1 MTGKVFA
8 QNFQVNDKG
17 WIVFDSDDDL
27 RDMYSDSGYRKH
39 PAKQNMGLILELM
52 LYLTERGDVVL
63 DPMSGTG
70 TNLVG
75 LTVGRNVI
83 NIELEEHY
91 YQTQLATLE
100 KIQQTGAKASGI
112 VLHGDCR
119 KFLPIP
125 CDHVIFSPPYADTLS
140 GKADNTKRHF
150 SNQYV
155 EDFTASENNLGRLAA
170 FFFNIEM
177 ERVYRLLHQS
187 LKPGGTMTVIIKDF
201 IRSGKRIALTEA
213 MIRQCSH
220 LGFKVREWHKRYAA
234 SGYTALNSKRGVR
247 VVDDEDLVIFEKV

>member
-1 MTGKVFA
+1 MIKKVFA
-8 QNFQVNDKG
+8 ENFQLNSKG
-17 WIVFDSDDDL
+17 WIILGSDDDL
-27 RDMYSDSGYRKH
+27 RDMYSDPGYKRH

-75 LTVGRNVI
+75 LTIGRNII

-91 YQTQLATLE
+91 YQTQMAALT
-100 KIQQTGAKASGI
+100 KIQQLGPIGSGI

-140 GKADNTKRHF
+140 GRADNVRKSF
-150 SNQYV
+150 STQYV
-155 EDFTASENNLGRLAA
+155 EEFTASENNLGKLAA

-177 ERVYRLLHQS
+177 ERVYKLLHQS
-187 LKPGGTMTVIIKDF
+187 I
-201 IRSGKRIALTEA
+201 
-213 MIRQCSH
+213 
-220 LGFKVREWHKRYAA
+220 
-234 SGYTALNSKRGVR
+234 
-247 VVDDEDLVIFEKV
+247 